1 MKEAPRLTRRH
12 RLFRGGFAAINAIG
26 ADRWLRPFTLGSGM
40 ILMFHHV
47 RPWIE
52 KPFAP
57 NASLEITPDFLAL
70 TVEMLRR
77 QGVDIISLDEVPDR
91 LQEDC
96 GGRPF
101 AVLTFDDGYRN
112 NLEFAATL
120 LRDLDVPWTIFVVD
134 DFASG
139 RGSLWWLDLESVI
152 EAAEQLSVDFDDG
165 PQEYLTRTLK
175 RKGVAFESLRR
186 RLKAGSDHQLHRVMD
201 DLRREFGIDADATV
215 RRFCADWNELR
226 SLVATHPRVTIG
238 AHTLTHPV
246 LARCDARKAEAEIAG
261 SKDAIEARLGI
272 PVRHFC
278 YPHGDASSA
287 GPREF
292 RLSRESGYETAVT
305 TQPGHIFASAAPDLY
320 ALPRVSINGL
330 HQTENALRSLLSGAA
345 FLPQAVIKP
354 GRRS

>member
-1 MKEAPRLTRRH
+1 MRSAQTAGCGRSRS
-12 RLFRGGFAAINAIG
+12 A
-26 ADRWLRPFTLGSGM
+26 SGM

-47 RPWIE
+47 RPWIG

-77 QGVDIISLDEVPDR
+77 QGVDIISLDEVRDR
-91 LQEDC
+91 LHEDC
-96 GGRPF
+96 GRRPF
-101 AVLTFDDGYRN
+101 AVLTFDDGYRD
-112 NLEFAATL
+112 NLEFAAPL
-120 LRDLDVPWTIFVVD
+120 LRDLDVPWTLFVVD

-139 RGSLWWLDLESVI
+139 RGNLWWLDLGERHRSRRATLSRLRRQ
-152 EAAEQLSVDFDDG
+152 AAEVI
-165 PQEYLTRTLK
+165 LTRTSK
-175 RKGVAFESLRR
+175 QKTAPTFESLRR

-201 DLRREFGIDADATV
+201 DLRREFGLDADRTV
-215 RRFCADWNELR
+215 RRLCADWNELR
-226 SLVATHPRVTIG
+226 SLVETHPRLTIG

-246 LARCDARKAEAEIAG
+246 LARCDARKAEAEIAR
-261 SKDAIEARLGI
+261 SKDAIEARLGLL
-272 PVRHFC
+272 VRHFS
-278 YPHGDASSA
+278 YPHGDARSA

-305 TQPGHIFASAAPDLY
+305 TQPGHIFASAAPDLC

-345 FLPQAVIKP
+345 FLPQAVINP